1 MNSQTDNLVGTD
13 QKIELLGDSTNRSQF
28 ILVENFTDTD
38 RTNNWEGNYHM
49 GTEVNLRVMRC
60 VDDTC
65 SNQEKFPVIIDTLS
79 WFYRAH
85 IILVLGVIAAL
96 SLSISTFHSLLDET
110 PLDMFAG
117 GVIGT

>member
-1 MNSQTDNLVGTD
+1 MNNL
-13 QKIELLGDSTNRSQF
+13 E
-28 ILVENFTDTD
+28 E
-38 RTNNWEGNYHM
+38 NYHM
-49 GTEVNLRVMRC
+49 GTEVNLRIMWC

-65 SNQEKFPVIIDTLS
+65 SSQDKSSVIIDMLP

-110 PLDMFAG
+110 PLDMLAG
-117 GVIGT
+117 GVIGLRAFLTKPEIVKSLLHHLLSLIRELMVQKP